1 MTNQT
6 TGRAGLPCLINSHK
20 KQFLKV
26 IRYELI
32 SAPAYPGKT
41 KGYFNGNSRLLRLK
55 QKGISK
61 RRNASGKTNVRTD
74 GFPSMAPTEKVTTVK
89 ISINC

>member
-6 TGRAGLPCLINSHK
+6 TGRSGLPCLINSHK

-26 IRYELI
+26 IRYGLI
-32 SAPAYPGKT
+32 SAPVYPGKT

-55 QKGISK
+55 QKGISR
-61 RRNASGKTNVRTD
+61 RRNASGKNRYPDRRVPVHGTD
-74 GFPSMAPTEKVTTVK
+74 GEGH
-89 ISINC
+89 NR